1 MFPSQKF
8 WLLLL
13 AAPTMASNDTT
24 NATVNV
30 STSLQ
35 MTTAC
40 HAVCDGLSDLQLDL
54 HELRQ
59 RHVSGEDVTLLEQ
72 CMAARC
78 PSSRS
83 FRKLSARSFPQR
95 HAAVVKC
102 IFQARVACPSLQSLK
117 DGRAEELPKAEEPQ
131 QAQSQP
137 AEEPKKAEA
146 KKPEDAKA
154 EEEHDTWSEE
164 KREDYCCCTTLSPL
178 ARACSTATSA
188 ASQRHQHLQET
199 LRPGERDGASEASLR
214 FPDDGEVLQDWFI
227 QLGGNLGEDIRSTI
241 EDPPFAAKLAAV
253 DVESFP
259 RDCIRESASVLL
271 DSEEGAS
278 SSKQDL
284 LPVLA
289 EAAAVA
295 WNRDEDANQCEVD
308 FRTSVFK
315 TVRVFALSD
324 SKFLELE
331 PMSTAQRLEVRN
343 MVKQYAGAGIKYK
356 AYGFGEGRTLAA
368 SVVQEGIHAAVFPE
382 ELQGH
387 KEALVDI
394 ADLCR
399 CHSFC
404 ARLGEFPD
412 VRRTGR

>member
-199 LRPGERDGASEASLR
+199 LRCR
-214 FPDDGEVLQDWFI
+214 
-227 QLGGNLGEDIRSTI
+227 
-241 EDPPFAAKLAAV
+241 
-253 DVESFP
+253 
-259 RDCIRESASVLL
+259 RESMQPCSQRSSRDTRRLWWTLQTFADVTASAPDL
-271 DSEEGAS
+271 AS
-278 SSKQDL
+278 SQTSGGQGDKT
-284 LPVLA
+284 LPG
-289 EAAAVA
+289 
-295 WNRDEDANQCEVD
+295 N
-308 FRTSVFK
+308 
-315 TVRVFALSD
+315 
-324 SKFLELE
+324 
-331 PMSTAQRLEVRN
+331 
-343 MVKQYAGAGIKYK
+343 
-356 AYGFGEGRTLAA
+356 
-368 SVVQEGIHAAVFPE
+368 
-382 ELQGH
+382 
-387 KEALVDI
+387 
-394 ADLCR
+394 
-399 CHSFC
+399 
-404 ARLGEFPD
+404 
-412 VRRTGR
+412 